1 MNIAMTLYKKCYH
14 PFHNIVEALASLHD
28 NIARMVFETVA
39 ISPNNE
45 GLS

>member
-1 MNIAMTLYKKCYH
+1 MNIAMTVYKKNYY
-14 PFHNIVEALASLHD
+14 PSHNSSEALARSHD
-28 NIARMVFETVA
+28 ITARMVFEAIA

>member
-1 MNIAMTLYKKCYH
+1 MNIAMTVYKKNYY
-14 PFHNIVEALASLHD
+14 PSHNSVEALASLHD